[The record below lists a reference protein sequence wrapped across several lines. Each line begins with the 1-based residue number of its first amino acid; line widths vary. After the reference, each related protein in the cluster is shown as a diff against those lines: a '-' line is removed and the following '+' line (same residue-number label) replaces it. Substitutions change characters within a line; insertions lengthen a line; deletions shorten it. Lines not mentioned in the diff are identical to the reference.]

1 MILISKS
8 FQEGTWEIRDKKTQG
23 LWSNW
28 DPGYVIDSILAS
40 LQDREAQVWGD
51 FFIFLFL
58 RKYFVGLIWVPG
70 TRGILVIHEL
80 ICYLIATDTVLL
92 LNVCITL

>member
-8 FQEGTWEIRDKKTQG
+8 FQEGTWEIWEKPQG

-28 DPGYVIDSILAS
+28 DPGYVIESILAS

-51 FFIFLFL
+51 FFLFL
-58 RKYFVGLIWVPG
+58 RKYFMGLIWVPG

-80 ICYLIATDTVLL
+80 ICYIIATDTVLL